1 MPTNHTQRQVL
12 FSVLAVMGA
21 MVSIGFGASL
31 AKTLFSSVGPLGT
44 AAYRITVG
52 AVILLVWFRPWR
64 WMPSMAHW
72 RRILPY
78 GAMLALMNLL
88 FYAALETLPV
98 GVAIAVE
105 FTGPLALAIFSS
117 RRAID
122 FVWAALAVIGLV
134 LLTPILSND
143 EPLDPTGVMLALAAG
158 ACWAAYIVLGRRA
171 SHLQPGQVTAL
182 GMTVAALLAL
192 PFGIA
197 QAGTE
202 LLNPAL
208 LATGIFVGLL
218 SSAIPYTLE
227 MHALRYLP
235 PKTFGVTV
243 SVEPM
248 FGAIGGAMILGEVL
262 SLAQVL
268 AIACIM
274 AASAGCTATA
284 MRQAKHQVKQS
295 GKPTSNTT

>member
-1 MPTNHTQRQVL
+1 MQTKANQRQIL
-12 FSVLAVMGA
+12 LSVLAVMVA
-21 MVSIGFGASL
+21 MLSIGFGASL
-31 AKTLFSSVGPLGT
+31 AKTLFGSVGPLGT

-52 AVILLVWFRPWR
+52 AAILLIWFRPWR
-64 WMPSMAHW
+64 WVTSIDDW
-72 RRILPY
+72 KRILPY
-78 GAMLALMNLL
+78 GVMLAMMNLL

-117 RRAID
+117 RRLID
-122 FVWAALAVIGLV
+122 FVWAGLAVIGLA

-143 EPLDPTGVMLALAAG
+143 KPLDPTGVLLALAAG

-171 SHLQPGQVTAL
+171 SYLHPGQATGL
-182 GMTVAALLAL
+182 GMTVAAIIAL
-192 PFGIA
+192 PFGVA
-197 QAGTE
+197 QAGVE

-208 LATGIFVGLL
+208 LATGLVVGLL

-227 MHALRYLP
+227 MRALRHLP
-235 PKTFGVTV
+235 SKTFGVTV

-248 FGAIGGAMILGEVL
+248 FGAIAGAMILGEML
-262 SLAQVL
+262 SVAQAL

-284 MRQAKHQVKQS
+284 MSQAKRQ
-295 GKPTSNTT
+295 

>member
-1 MPTNHTQRQVL
+1 MLANLTQRQVL
-12 FSVLAVMGA
+12 LSVLAVMGA
-21 MVSIGFGASL
+21 MLSIGFGASL

-44 AAYRITVG
+44 AAYRITTG
-52 AVILLVWFRPWR
+52 AIILLIWFRPWR
-64 WMPSMAHW
+64 WVTTREHW
-72 RRILPY
+72 RCILPY
-78 GAMLALMNLL
+78 GAMLAMMNLL
-88 FYAALETLPV
+88 FYAALDTLPV
-98 GVAIAVE
+98 GVAIAIE

-117 RRAID
+117 RRAVD
-122 FVWAALAVIGLV
+122 FLWAALAVIGLL
-134 LLTPILSND
+134 LLTPILNNN
-143 EPLDPTGVMLALAAG
+143 EPLDPVGVALALAAG

-171 SHLQPGQVTAL
+171 SHLPAGQVTGL
-182 GMTVAALLAL
+182 GMTMAAAMAL

-197 QAGTE
+197 QAGSE

-208 LATGIFVGLL
+208 LAIGLLVGLL

-235 PKTFGVTV
+235 TKTFGITV

-248 FGAIGGAMILGEVL
+248 FGAIAGAIILGEML
-262 SLAQVL
+262 SITQVL

-284 MRQAKHQVKQS
+284 MRQAKR
-295 GKPTSNTT
+295 T